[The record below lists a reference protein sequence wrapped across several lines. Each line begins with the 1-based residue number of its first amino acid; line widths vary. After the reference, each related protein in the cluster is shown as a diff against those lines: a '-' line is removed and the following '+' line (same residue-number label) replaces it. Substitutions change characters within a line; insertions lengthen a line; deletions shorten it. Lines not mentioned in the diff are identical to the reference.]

1 MTSATDMKK
10 ILETLEVT
18 LNKVVNNVV
27 EKGKPIIH
35 EKGILGNTWEVVKED
50 ANHYRILCKETGNI
64 LVDNIELYEV
74 AFNIAYL
81 LNKGNAIESKKVK
94 KIIRENEQFCKYFYE
109 AVFYNKRRKLYKRQG
124 NWQKHD
130 LMETQFEIARD
141 KAIYAREKLR
151 NSKQKS

>member
-1 MTSATDMKK
+1 MTSSTDMKK

-27 EKGKPIIH
+27 EEGNPIIH
-35 EKGILGNTWEVVKED
+35 KKGILGNTWEIVKED
-50 ANHYRILCKETGNI
+50 VNHYRIFCKETNNT

-74 AFNIAYL
+74 AFNIACL
-81 LNKGNAIESKKVK
+81 LTKGNAIESEKVK

-109 AVFYNKRRKLYKRQG
+109 AIFYNKKRKVYAKQG
-124 NWQKHD
+124 NWHKHD

-141 KAIYAREKLR
+141 RAIHAREKLR

>member
-10 ILETLEVT
+10 ILDTLEVT
-18 LNKVVNNVV
+18 LNKVVDDVM

-35 EKGILGNTWEVVKED
+35 EKGILGSTWEVVKENT
-50 ANHYRILCKETGNI
+50 NHYRIFCKETGNI

-81 LNKGNAIESKKVK
+81 LNKGNAIESEKVS

-109 AVFYNKRRKLYKRQG
+109 ASFYNQKRKAYARQG
-124 NWQKHD
+124 NWNKHD

-141 KAIYAREKLR
+141 KANSAREKLR

>member
-18 LNKVVNNVV
+18 LNKVVSDVV
-27 EKGKPIIH
+27 EKGNPIIH
-35 EKGILGNTWEVVKED
+35 KKGILGNTWEVVKED
-50 ANHYRILCKETGNI
+50 INHYRIFCKETNNT

-74 AFNIAYL
+74 AFKIAYL
-81 LNKGNAIESKKVK
+81 LNKGNAIESEKVK

-109 AVFYNKRRKLYKRQG
+109 AVFYNKKRKIYAKQG
-124 NWQKHD
+124 NWEKHV

-141 KAIYAREKLR
+141 RAVDAREKLR

>member
-1 MTSATDMKK
+1 MSTSTDMKK
-10 ILETLEVT
+10 ILENLEVA
-18 LNKVVNNVV
+18 LNKVVNDVT

-35 EKGILGNTWEVVKED
+35 KKGILGNTWEVVKED
-50 ANHYRILCKETGNI
+50 VNHYRILCKETGNVLI
-64 LVDNIELYEV
+64 DNIELYEV

-81 LNKGNAIESKKVK
+81 LNKGNAIESEKVK

-109 AVFYNKRRKLYKRQG
+109 AVFYNKKRKIYAKQG
-124 NWQKHD
+124 NWQKHV

-141 KAIYAREKLR
+141 RAIHAREKLR